1 MSLPVMHTAVGVGT
15 AFLAGLLIFLKKK
28 RLTANTLILVSFLM
42 IIFGIWAE
50 VPDIPRF
57 FPPPYNDWLQKIH
70 HNHSHPYYYYLDI
83 FFFHASLDAWMAEDR
98 GELAGFFILF
108 GVFSSL
114 FAAASYSVMKNEK
127 ELESLRKTGSQG
139 ISLKEKVFDFKDMV
153 DTHCHVLPGV
163 DDGPQS
169 LEESIKMCRRALELG
184 VVHII
189 ATPHLPWQEKYEI
202 DKIKI
207 AYSSLKEALAKENL
221 PLELSL
227 GSDIRI
233 AWDLIEKLK
242 RSAVLTIAGSRY
254 FLLELDDLTIPPGL
268 DDFIKM
274 CNKEGFYPVLTH
286 PERNILLRRDYER
299 LKKLAQLPMLI
310 QISSCSLVGSMGPVA
325 KRAALDWLK
334 LGLVDIIASDA
345 HAVNMRLEEFKKGLY
360 AVRKIVEPQQL
371 KRLIITT
378 PRAIVEN
385 KPIGEIKRK
394 TF

>member
-1 MSLPVMHTAVGVGT
+1 
-15 AFLAGLLIFLKKK
+15 
-28 RLTANTLILVSFLM
+28 
-42 IIFGIWAE
+42 
-50 VPDIPRF
+50 
-57 FPPPYNDWLQKIH
+57 
-70 HNHSHPYYYYLDI
+70 
-83 FFFHASLDAWMAEDR
+83 
-98 GELAGFFILF
+98 
-108 GVFSSL
+108 
-114 FAAASYSVMKNEK
+114 
-127 ELESLRKTGSQG
+127 
-139 ISLKEKVFDFKDMV
+139 
-153 DTHCHVLPGV
+153 
-163 DDGPQS
+163 
-169 LEESIKMCRRALELG
+169 
-184 VVHII
+184 
-189 ATPHLPWQEKYEI
+189 
-202 DKIKI
+202 
-207 AYSSLKEALAKENL
+207 
-221 PLELSL
+221 
-227 GSDIRI
+227 
-233 AWDLIEKLK
+233 
-242 RSAVLTIAGSRY
+242 VLTLAGSRV
-254 FLLELDDLTIPPGL
+254 FLLGLDELTNPPGL